1 MAETALMNNP
11 DIQELIEILRKN
23 NLKQQNGELTS
34 LINCVSSMENQLKT
48 ALGELDAVQKQLAE
62 LKDKQNPL
70 RTACIKTIN
79 NLRIAINNIQKKLT
93 EIKNAIVEGA
103 KNAVAAFK
111 EKGLSALNSI
121 MKFFKVKDG
130 LAAIGEN
137 ADKAIKSANNSISKI
152 DKISSEIHAAGSH
165 RRNVFRIMTN
175 KETQNDIK
183 ANGKIAK
190 IVQAPFRAIK
200 AAMSKIKNVAKGMI
214 NKLEQL
220 DKTVQ
225 KIKEQKPSILKP
237 VKEFKAPA
245 KTENT
250 DQSKKIEA
258 AL

>member
-152 DKISSEIHAAGSH
+152 DKISSEIHAAG
-165 RRNVFRIMTN
+165 
-175 KETQNDIK
+175 
-183 ANGKIAK
+183 
-190 IVQAPFRAIK
+190 
-200 AAMSKIKNVAKGMI
+200 I
-214 NKLEQL
+214 NF
-220 DKTVQ
+220 
-225 KIKEQKPSILKP
+225 S
-237 VKEFKAPA
+237 
-245 KTENT
+245 
-250 DQSKKIEA
+250 
-258 AL
+258 